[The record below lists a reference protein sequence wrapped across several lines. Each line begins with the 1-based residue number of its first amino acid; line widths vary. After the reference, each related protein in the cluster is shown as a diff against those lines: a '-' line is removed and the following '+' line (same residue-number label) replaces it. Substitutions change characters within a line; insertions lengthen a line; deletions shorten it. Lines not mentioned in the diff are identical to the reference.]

1 MEVRGS
7 NPRVRIEL
15 IRQPGLVIQIE
26 LVIKFGGVAQLG
38 EHLLCKQRVMGSSPF
53 TSTSRSESEIFKK
66 GLASREEIWII
77 LGPLSG
83 TRGNAINRHKGT
95 HERRFWLLTHQ
106 SAVARMGTP
115 HETLRSEF

>member
-1 MEVRGS
+1 
-7 NPRVRIEL
+7 
-15 IRQPGLVIQIE
+15 
-26 LVIKFGGVAQLG
+26 
-38 EHLLCKQRVMGSSPF
+38 MGSSPF

-83 TRGNAINRHKGT
+83 TRGNAIDRHKGT